1 MQGTSDAVASRNAML
16 VSEVIVLLRIIV
28 FDCVTLM
35 HRTVLLARLLP
46 TRACRS
52 VQLAQ
57 LESILLQVQQRAQT
71 AQRAPSRRSLRVN
84 LMVAREWKFVHCA
97 RQARITPTRRPP
109 LSLLAQLAP
118 PVRTA
123 PASVPPPAQH
133 VCRARPAPIMI
144 ELAPR
149 QLLRARSVRLARTT
163 PTPGPHPAPLA
174 KRVLRGR
181 TTMMLGPKL
190 QADARYE

>member
-1 MQGTSDAVASRNAML
+1 MQGTSDAVASRTGML
-16 VSEVIVLLRIIV
+16 VSEVTVFSRIIV
-28 FDCVTLM
+28 FDCVTLTC
-35 HRTVLLARLLP
+35 RTVLLARLLP

-52 VQLAQ
+52 ARLVQ
-57 LESILLQVQQRAQT
+57 LESILLPVQHRAQT
-71 AQRAPSRRSLRVN
+71 VQRDPSRRSLRVN
-84 LMVAREWKFVHCA
+84 LMVAREWKFVRCA
-97 RQARITPTRRPP
+97 RQARTTPTRRPP

-118 PVRTA
+118 RVHTA

-149 QLLRARSVRLARTT
+149 QLLRARSARLARTT
-163 PTPGPHPAPLA
+163 PTPGPHLAPLA